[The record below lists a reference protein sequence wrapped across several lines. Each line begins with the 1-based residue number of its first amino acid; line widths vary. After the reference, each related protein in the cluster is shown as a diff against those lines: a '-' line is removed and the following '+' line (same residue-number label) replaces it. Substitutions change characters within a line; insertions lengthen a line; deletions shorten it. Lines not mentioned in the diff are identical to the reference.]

1 MEGAVYLSPDA
12 AVVFEGEV
20 EQRATAVVIG
30 GLEDSGTKGAH
41 SSRTVKHER
50 MRGDRV
56 CEKSMRDRWFLECD

>member
-1 MEGAVYLSPDA
+1 MYLSPDA
-12 AVVFEGEV
+12 ATVFEGEL

-50 MRGDRV
+50 MRRDRL
-56 CEKSMRDRWFLECD
+56 CERNMRDRWIAECD